1 MLGHNSKDKL
11 IVRSLFT
18 QSLHDDAMG
27 TYLRPATLQKADMVL
42 DLLEG
47 NEETASQEL
56 KWKDLLRSAEK
67 TF

>member
-1 MLGHNSKDKL
+1 MYDHFSHNH
-11 IVRSLFT
+11 FT
-18 QSLHDDAMG
+18 VDDAMG

-56 KWKDLLRSAEK
+56 KWKDLLRSAEQS
-67 TF
+67 F